1 MGSSGEKRKGR
12 QHLPK
17 VGSPEDERDATRRD
31 REAVEEN
38 FGIRPG
44 SAVAKILG
52 LVLIVMVVIAIL
64 ALAVWN

>member
-17 VGSPEDERDATRRD
+17 VGSPEEEQDATRRD

-44 SAVAKILG
+44 SPVAKIVGALLL
-52 LVLIVMVVIAIL
+52 LVAVIAII
-64 ALAVWN
+64 ALIAIN

>member
-12 QHLPK
+12 EHLPK
-17 VGSPEDERDATRRD
+17 VGSPEDEKNATRRD

-44 SAVAKILG
+44 SPTAKIVGAL
-52 LVLIVMVVIAIL
+52 LLLIAVIAIITL
-64 ALAVWN
+64 IVIN

>member
-44 SAVAKILG
+44 SVMAKVLGAVL
-52 LVLIVMVVIAIL
+52 LVVVVVAIL

>member
-12 QHLPK
+12 EHLPK
-17 VGSPEDERDATRRD
+17 VGSPEEERDATRRD

-44 SAVAKILG
+44 SAMAKILG
-52 LVLIVMVVIAIL
+52 AVLLIVVVVAIL

>member
-12 QHLPK
+12 EHLPK
-17 VGSPEDERDATRRD
+17 VGSPEEERDATRRD

-44 SAVAKILG
+44 SPMAKIFGGILL
-52 LVLIVMVVIAIL
+52 LVVVIAVLSLIVL
-64 ALAVWN
+64 N

>member
-12 QHLPK
+12 EHLPK

-44 SAVAKILG
+44 SAMAKVLG
-52 LVLIVMVVIAIL
+52 AVLVIAIVVAIL

>member
-17 VGSPEDERDATRRD
+17 VGSPEDESDATRRD

-44 SAVAKILG
+44 SGMAKILG
-52 LVLIVMVVIAIL
+52 GVLLVIAVIAVL
-64 ALAVWN
+64 ALVVYN

>member
-17 VGSPEDERDATRRD
+17 VGSPDDERDATRRD

-44 SAVAKILG
+44 SSMAKILG
-52 LVLIVMVVIAIL
+52 SLLLVVAVIAII
-64 ALAVWN
+64 ALIVLN